1 MTGMQK
7 SEKNFNFSKSLI
19 PKSVNSKRSFVE
31 NNQNQIPHSLSS
43 TARASD
49 LNDRDVTCA

>member
-1 MTGMQK
+1 MQK